1 MTSKKSTPIAVLRYT
16 LGPHDGQEEIFAATV
31 QCSVSWVK
39 KASAGQR
46 FVTPKTAHK
55 VSMATGVSEEWLV
68 SGDPK
73 APILERDNVT
83 PYTWDSY
90 ERWLQKTTAPVSSI
104 DPRVVAALA
113 SEITK
118 SLFAAY
124 EAGRVNT
131 AINDL
136 WKFSKAMKSRYGAPT
151 EPGMSVHFTRDVGL
165 GVVELAEI
173 ELRHMTLRN
182 DR

>member
-90 ERWLQKTTAPVSSI
+90 ARWRQETIAPVRSVDS
-104 DPRVVAALA
+104 RVVAAFA
-113 SEITK
+113 SEITS
-118 SLFAAY
+118 SLIAAN
-124 EAGRVNT
+124 EVGRVNT

-136 WKFSKAMKSRYGAPT
+136 WKFSKAMKNRYGAPN
-151 EPGMSVHFTRDVGL
+151 ELRASIEFTWEVGREM
-165 GVVELAEI
+165 VELSNI
-173 ELRHMTLRN
+173 ELRNTTLRN

>member
-55 VSMATGVSEEWLV
+55 VSMATGVSQEWLV

-90 ERWLQKTTAPVSSI
+90 ARWRQETIAPVSSI
-104 DPRVVAALA
+104 DPRVVAAFA

-136 WKFSKAMKSRYGAPT
+136 WKFSKAMKSRYGAPN
-151 EPGMSVHFTRDVGL
+151 ELGVSVQFTQDVGRD
-165 GVVELAEI
+165 VVELSSS
-173 ELRHMTLRN
+173 ELRNTTLSN
-182 DR
+182 DS